1 MNDDFRLTLIK
12 IRDEKIAHRDELL
25 EMQRRPVN
33 TKGSSGHIDIDGMI
47 AHEQLAI
54 DNLSDAIAR
63 LT

>member
-1 MNDDFRLTLIK
+1 MNDDFRLKLIK
-12 IRDEKIAHRDELL
+12 IRNEKIAHRDELL
-25 EMQRRPVN
+25 EMKMRADGA
-33 TKGSSGHIDIDGMI
+33 KGVGDHIDIDGMI

>member
-1 MNDDFRLTLIK
+1 MNDDFRLKLIQ
-12 IRDEKIAHRDELL
+12 IRHEKIAHRDELL
-25 EMQRRPVN
+25 EMQRRAEGARDIN
-33 TKGSSGHIDIDGMI
+33 GHIDIDGMI

>member
-1 MNDDFRLTLIK
+1 MNDDVRLKLIQ
-12 IRDEKIAHRDELL
+12 IRNEKIAHRDELL
-25 EMQRRPVN
+25 EMKVRAQSAKGVNRP
-33 TKGSSGHIDIDGMI
+33 IDIDGMI